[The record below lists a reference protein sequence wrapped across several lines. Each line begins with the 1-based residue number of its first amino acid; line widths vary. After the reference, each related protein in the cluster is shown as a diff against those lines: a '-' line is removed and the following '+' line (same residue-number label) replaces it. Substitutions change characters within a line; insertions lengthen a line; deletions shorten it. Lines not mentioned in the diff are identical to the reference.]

1 MIVLQTKMIVN
12 LRLSALSE
20 KYIVLMTPVLIL
32 MNNVLNKPLS
42 VNQTNTDVQTS
53 LAEINMKIV

>member
-42 VNQTNTDVQTS
+42 VNQTNIDVQTS

>member
-1 MIVLQTKMIVN
+1 MIVN

-20 KYIVLMTPVLIL
+20 KYIALMTPVLIL

-42 VNQTNTDVQTS
+42 VNQTNIDVQTS

>member
-12 LRLSALSE
+12 LRLSVLSE

-42 VNQTNTDVQTS
+42 VNQTNIDVQTS